1 MDGSGR
7 GHGLLRHIKNVNG
20 VNADGADS
28 LFFKTILEIIKE
40 VRLIFSQRSVTV
52 L

>member
-1 MDGSGR
+1 MEVDRGGWEGLGVCGSGC

-28 LFFKTILEIIKE
+28 MFF
-40 VRLIFSQRSVTV
+40 
-52 L
+52 